1 MAHERGFCANVGG
14 WDKSFFGGVGR
25 MWRDGGGIVAVSR
38 FYGCKMGLIY

>member
-1 MAHERGFCANVGG
+1 MSAVFARSWG